1 MLFYPLSAL
10 FAATTTALAVPVKR
24 DVPVENCVMLTSGSL
39 VGEGGQ
45 QFYLSEDKQGFTYAG
60 NNQTSFLVEFQSCD
74 PNFTKYPNSGDGPY
88 AGHIVVVSEQKCL
101 EVPSYEN
108 YGSATYPLR
117 LTDCYYS
124 SDSGQF
130 AFTFLKKGDNYYWS
144 GATMSD
150 GSLIQNGEQGCTEG
164 LFGYKTGEN
173 NALLDSG
180 SVSVTCA
187 SGPDAKAFQ
196 ISP

>member
-1 MLFYPLSAL
+1 MLYFPLSAIL
-10 FAATTTALAVPVKR
+10 AATTLAAPVKR
-24 DVPVENCVMLTSGSL
+24 DVPVQNCVKLTSGSL
-39 VGEGGQ
+39 VGADGQ
-45 QFYLSEDKQGFTYAG
+45 QFYYLSDDNTGIGYAG
-60 NNQTSFLVEFQSCD
+60 NNQTSLLVEFQSCD

-88 AGHIVVVSEQKCL
+88 AGHIMVVSEQKCL

-108 YGSATYPLR
+108 YGSETYPLR

-130 AFTFLKKGDNYYWS
+130 AFTFLKKGDDYYWS

-150 GSLIQNGEQGCTEG
+150 GSLIQNGEQGCTDG
-164 LFGYKTGEN
+164 LFGYKAGEN
-173 NALLDSG
+173 NALIGAG
-180 SVSVTCA
+180 SVNVACA
-187 SGPDAKAFQ
+187 SGAEAKAFR